1 MRLKSAIW
9 VSALI
14 RRLDGMGLAVA
25 VVRRGDSDGGAV
37 LLKHNRMSAGVRV
50 LAQTRTRDG
59 EPAWMAGTGPA
70 PVGEDQADAYIGRAL
85 DRDPDLWVVE
95 IEDPKGLFAPDE
107 KII

>member
-1 MRLKSAIW
+1 MRLKTGIW

-25 VVRRGDSDGGAV
+25 VVKKGDSDGGAV
-37 LLKHNRMSAGVRV
+37 LLKLNRMAAGVTV
-50 LAQTRTRDG
+50 LAQTRTREGD
-59 EPAWMAGTGPA
+59 PAWMAGTGQA
-70 PVGEDQADAYIGRAL
+70 PVAEDQADAYIGRAR

-95 IEDPKGLFAPDE
+95 IEDPKGLFRPDE